1 VTGAGRTAPL
11 ASTRALGPGR
21 AYRAWAIV
29 ALGLIAVASAPWVIG
44 EGAQRFLSEA
54 LLMLAMAQMWNLLA
68 GYAGL
73 VSMGQQ
79 VFVGLGAYCLFF
91 ASIWLKVA
99 PFWVLPLAP
108 LLCAAVA
115 AVVALFMFRL
125 REAYFAIGTWVFSEV
140 VSLMISKTE
149 RLGGERGVGL
159 PTARLVDPRWLE
171 PLTFWISAAIAIAS
185 VFGTYALLRSRVGLG
200 LMTVRDNDIA
210 AASIGVDVW
219 RNRFIAFVLAAAGC
233 GLAGAVSFTATLY
246 VAPGFAFDP
255 NWVVAMMI
263 IVIIGG
269 IGTLEGPILGVIIYF
284 ALREVLTVVF
294 GLSAGWYLIGLGVV
308 AIAAILFEP
317 DGLWPLVRG
326 HVGGDWLSVRREP
339 PGPLRLAQAASSA
352 EAASPSAPGL
362 GATPGDG

>member
-1 VTGAGRTAPL
+1 MSGATRL
-11 ASTRALGPGR
+11 ARQPRAGPGQPGR
-21 AYRAWAIV
+21 ALRPWAIAAVVGIGV
-29 ALGLIAVASAPWVIG
+29 AAAPWVIG

-54 LLMLAMAQMWNLLA
+54 MLMLAMAQMWNLLA

-159 PTARLVDPRWLE
+159 PTARLIDPRWLE
-171 PLTFWISAAIAIAS
+171 PLTFWISDAIAIAS

-200 LMTVRDNDIA
+200 LMTVRDNDVA

-219 RNRFIAFVLAAAGC
+219 RNRFIAFVIAAAGC

-284 ALREVLTVVF
+284 ALREALTVVF
-294 GLSAGWYLIGLGVV
+294 GLSAGWYLIGLGLV

-326 HVGGDWLSVRREP
+326 RLGGDWLSVRREP
-339 PGPLRLAQAASSA
+339 VAPLRPEASAPSA
-352 EAASPSAPGL
+352 EAAASSG
-362 GATPGDG
+362 

>member
-1 VTGAGRTAPL
+1 VTDVRH
-11 ASTRALGPGR
+11 
-21 AYRAWAIV
+21 AYRSWAIV
-29 ALGLIAVASAPWVIG
+29 ALCVIAVVTAPWVIG
-44 EGAQRFLSEA
+44 EGVQRFLSEA
-54 LLMLAMAQMWNLLA
+54 MLMLAMAQMWNLLA

-91 ASIWLKVA
+91 ASISLKVA

-115 AVVALFMFRL
+115 AIVALFMFRL

-140 VSLMISKTE
+140 VSLLISKTE

-171 PLTFWISAAIAIAS
+171 PLTFWISAAIAVAS
-185 VFGTYALLRSRVGLG
+185 VFGTYALLRSRIGLG
-200 LMTVRDNDIA
+200 LMTVRDNDVA

-219 RNRFIAFVLAAAGC
+219 RNRFIAFVIAAAGC

-284 ALREVLTVVF
+284 ALREALTVVF
-294 GLSAGWYLIGLGVV
+294 GLSAGWYLIGLGLV

-326 HVGGDWLSVRREP
+326 RLGGDWLSVRREP
-339 PGPLRLAQAASSA
+339 PAPPRIVAATPAAAGARSS
-352 EAASPSAPGL
+352 PPGL
-362 GATPGDG
+362 GATRGDR